1 MDFSGYNF
9 SQLKLLVKQTR
20 AFATMD
26 TDKFNVAFREIILHK
41 NKEFDE
47 QFSDFSF
54 FLLKNVFFVNAFTDY
69 GINSN
74 RGFFPEMARR
84 LKHKILPANI
94 PDNEL
99 AHVINYLFNKRSDYI
114 WLQKINYENWSLL
127 FDKIN
132 VSQIE
137 FHSAKL
143 ANQICNAIIVLCH
156 RLTTM
161 GIDPY
166 LVSKMPEIDDNDSPF
181 FELNHQVS
189 VFVKKHQADS
199 SLSID
204 YAELN
209 LVLHTINR
217 CELLFKALQT
227 KKDEIGTS
235 LHLTFLLKRAEQHIS
250 RVKLLL
256 RLYLTKEYGDKTQ
269 VVSQLLIELV
279 KAIHTKNRV
288 KSFVKE
294 NTQLLAYRIVSHTSE
309 KGEHYIGFS
318 KNENYKLFR
327 SALGGG
333 LVVVFLVYIKHWIH
347 DWHLSLFFEGLLF
360 GLNYGLGF
368 VLMHL
373 LHLTLATKQPA
384 MTASYIAENI
394 GNSNISNTKS
404 WGVFK
409 QILRSQLISLVGNL
423 VVVLPL
429 CFFISWL
436 FMHYSGNSVFDY
448 TESKAQIQSNHPFY
462 SASLIYACITGVF
475 LSLSGIIIGYFD
487 NKVLYSEIPIR
498 VIKHPKLAN
507 YSLAKRQKIAAFVE
521 RNLGAIVGNLFLGFC
536 LGMAGNIG
544 KFIGVPFDIRHI
556 TISAGNFGIALGSQY
571 DFELSLILTVFVG
584 VLLIGIVNIASSFL
598 ISFVMACQSRGLS
611 WKQSLKVLLGIV

>member
-1 MDFSGYNF
+1 MDFSEYKFGE
-9 SQLKLLVKQTR
+9 LKLLVKQTR
-20 AFATMD
+20 AFAEID
-26 TDKFNVAFREIILHK
+26 TDEFNVSFREIILQK

-47 QFSDFSF
+47 QFTDFSF
-54 FLLKNVFFVNAFTDY
+54 FLLENVFLVNSFTDY

-74 RGFFPEMARR
+74 RGFFPEIARR

-99 AHVINYLFNKRSDYI
+99 AHVINYLFNKRSDHI
-114 WLQKINYENWSLL
+114 WLQKIDYENWALL
-127 FDKIN
+127 FGKIN
-132 VSQIE
+132 LSQIE
-137 FHSAKL
+137 SHSAKL

-156 RLTTM
+156 RITTM

-189 VFVKKHQADS
+189 VFVKKHQEDS

-217 CELLFKALQT
+217 CELLFKSLQT

-235 LHLTFLLKRAEQHIS
+235 LHLTFLLKRAEQHIG

-256 RLYLTKEYGDKTQ
+256 QLYLTKEYGDKNR
-269 VVSQLLIELV
+269 VVSQLLVELV
-279 KAIHTKNRV
+279 KAILTKNRV
-288 KSFVKE
+288 RAFIKE
-294 NTQLLAYRIVSHTSE
+294 NTKLLAYRIVSHTSE

-318 KNENYKLFR
+318 KNENYKLFK

-333 LVVVFLVYIKHWIH
+333 LVVVVLVYIKYWIH
-347 DWHLSLFFEGLLF
+347 QLHLSLFFEGFLF
-360 GLNYGLGF
+360 GLNYALGF

-373 LHLTLATKQPA
+373 MHLTLATKQPA

-394 GNSNISNTKS
+394 GNTNISNTKS
-404 WGVFK
+404 WFVFK
-409 QILRSQLISLVGNL
+409 QILRSQFISLIGNL
-423 VVVLPL
+423 FVVLPL

-436 FMHYSGNSVFDY
+436 FMQYSGNSVFDY
-448 TESKAQIQSNHPFY
+448 EESEAQIYSNHPFY
-462 SASLIYACITGVF
+462 SGSLIYACVTGVF

-487 NKVLYSEIPIR
+487 NKVLYSEIPLR
-498 VIKHPKLAN
+498 VIKHPKLVK
-507 YSLAKRQKIAAFVE
+507 YSLAKRKRIAAFVE
-521 RNLGAIVGNLFLGFC
+521 KNLGGIVGNLFLGFG

-544 KFIGVPFDIRHI
+544 KFIGIPFDIRHI
-556 TISAGNFGIALGSQY
+556 TISAGNFGITLGGQY
-571 DFELSLILTVFVG
+571 EYKLSLILTVF
-584 VLLIGIVNIASSFL
+584 IGILMIGVVNIASSFL

-611 WKQSLKVLLGIV
+611 WKQSLKVLLGIA